1 MAIRFHDPE
10 SYVGETLFDE
20 YPELKHFVVTSTINI
35 AARNPY
41 VFAAT
46 MVGHGLYHLLHDS
59 KGSGAPP
66 GTTPTST
73 ISSKRRQGRAS
84 AERGKHGG
92 PRQSSQRGGRVRR
105 KGCPKGHY
113 WSYKEKK
120 CVRSKF

>member
-1 MAIRFHDPE
+1 MALKYYKD
-10 SYVGETLFDE
+10 YQGETLFDE
-20 YPELKHFVVTSTINI
+20 YPELKHFAVTSSINI

-46 MVGHGLYHLLHDS
+46 MVGHGLYHWHYDS
-59 KGSGAPP
+59 KGSGAPS

-73 ISSKRRQGRAS
+73 ILSKRRQGRAS
-84 AERGKHGG
+84 AEPGKHGG

-105 KGCPKGHY
+105 KECPKGHY

-120 CVRSKF
+120 CLKSKFR